1 MSWYDLIVIG
11 AGPGGSS
18 AAILAARKGARVL
31 LLERGAFPRHKV
43 CGEFVS
49 AESLD
54 LLETLLG
61 RAAADLVTVAL
72 RIGRARLFLDGHL
85 VENSI
90 TPSAASI
97 ARYELDAALWNAAK
111 SSGVATQARITVN
124 AVRNDGA
131 FRIMSSAGE
140 FSAAAVIDASGRWS
154 NLGSHAQGN
163 KFRVTEVPHFFLQCN
178 AAPQFIEFATLA
190 NHDRVGGGVCFSFC
204 FACCHRVS
212 SSSKEA

>member
-1 MSWYDLIVIG
+1 MEARMSRYDLIVIG

-72 RIGRARLFLDGHL
+72 RHPR
-85 VENSI
+85 
-90 TPSAASI
+90 
-97 ARYELDAALWNAAK
+97 
-111 SSGVATQARITVN
+111 
-124 AVRNDGA
+124 
-131 FRIMSSAGE
+131 
-140 FSAAAVIDASGRWS
+140 S
-154 NLGSHAQGN
+154 NHG
-163 KFRVTEVPHFFLQCN
+163 
-178 AAPQFIEFATLA
+178 
-190 NHDRVGGGVCFSFC
+190 
-204 FACCHRVS
+204 
-212 SSSKEA
+212 